1 MKKENKNV
9 EKLGILQLHYYLAEN
24 LHSMDAKTYNKVE
37 TEFLK
42 IVEETSKILD
52 ISISTE
58 IQALEEGGIKAI
70 YKFFCKKKNK
80 RALVGYPDGKAALK
94 RRDNDALPK

>member
-42 IVEETSKILD
+42 IVQKKIGLEIKDIPTMNLKEVEELNVKCKFLMGIFSEME
-52 ISISTE
+52 E
-58 IQALEEGGIKAI
+58 I
-70 YKFFCKKKNK
+70 
-80 RALVGYPDGKAALK
+80 
-94 RRDNDALPK
+94 